1 MSAGSIAAGGGV
13 LRALVYGTVRAY
25 VGKVRRMMARPV
37 QFLLVLIAVVGL
49 VALQVFA
56 IVNQGETAL
65 GGQARAAA
73 TAGFCVALA
82 VVSVSAVRAC
92 PIRLRGADVAWLLPC
107 PSAPRA
113 LVAWN
118 VAGTSGRAAMI
129 GVAAA
134 VGAALRAGE
143 LTLVMWQPAVALAG
157 ALLLVRGVSY
167 VTHLLT
173 VHGVGRLLVGG
184 GGALL
189 WAVAALPPLLAT
201 ANVPLSL
208 PAWIARAG
216 APLRALTGA
225 LVQAVIAPTAAR
237 WPAVLVAAVIAVS
250 VALLAIA
257 LGSGYQDRAARQ
269 TWEVEAMIA
278 AYKDGSAA
286 TTVMAESIAAR
297 LPADVPS
304 FDRLG
309 GLRGEAALLWCAIA
323 TLRRSWRSDLRFPL
337 LLAAAALAM
346 AIVAP
351 DYAAYPVMP
360 VLLLVALG
368 FLSGFVEELE
378 HLPIRTL
385 PGVAWRKVLAVDAVP
400 VAVVSAMA
408 LLIVSPAIVVAAAP
422 LTDLFAVPGVVLAA
436 ISASSV
442 AALSFT
448 TVGRRL
454 LSSLLL
460 VSLVYGIMLAGWS
473 STHGWVRGP
482 ATLVLGAV
490 LAAGCWSLCAWLL
503 ANREHAR

>member
-1 MSAGSIAAGGGV
+1 MSAQAIASGRGV
-13 LRALVYGTVRAY
+13 LRALCHVTLRSY
-25 VGKVRRMMARPV
+25 VGMVRRMMARPL
-37 QFLLVLIAVVGL
+37 QFLLALTAVLGL
-49 VALQVFA
+49 VALQIFA
-56 IVNQGETAL
+56 IVTQGETAL
-65 GGQARAAA
+65 GGQARSAA
-73 TAGFCVALA
+73 TAGFCVVLA

-118 VAGTSGRAAMI
+118 VAGTSGRAAML

-134 VGAALRAGE
+134 VGAALRAAE

-173 VHGVGRLLVGG
+173 VHGVGRLVAGG

-189 WAVAALPPLLAT
+189 WAVAALPQVLAV
-201 ANVPLSL
+201 AELPLSL
-208 PAWIARAG
+208 PVWFERAG

-225 LVQAVIAPTAAR
+225 LVQAVVAPAPVR
-237 WPAVLVAAVIAVS
+237 WPGVLVAAVIATL
-250 VALLAIA
+250 VALLAIV
-257 LGSGYQDRAARQ
+257 LGTGYQDRAARQ
-269 TWEVEAMIA
+269 TWEVEAMIS
-278 AYKDGSAA
+278 AYKDGSAT

-304 FDRLG
+304 FDGLG
-309 GLRGEAALLWCAIA
+309 GLRGEAALLWVAIA
-323 TLRRSWRSDLRFPL
+323 SLRRSWRSDLRFPL
-337 LLAAAALAM
+337 LLAAAALAT

-351 DYAAYPVMP
+351 EYAALPVTP

-368 FLSGFVEELE
+368 FLSGFIEELE
-378 HLPIRTL
+378 HLAIRTL

-400 VAVVSAMA
+400 VAVVTVMA
-408 LLIVSPAIVVAAAP
+408 VLMVSPAIVVTAAP
-422 LTDLFAVPGVVLAA
+422 LTDLLAVPGLVLAA

-442 AALSFT
+442 AALAFT
-448 TVGRRL
+448 TVGPRL

-460 VSLVYGIMLAGWS
+460 VSLVYAVMLAGWS
-473 STHGWVRGP
+473 STSGWIRGP
-482 ATLVLGAV
+482 AALALGAV
-490 LAAGCWSLCAWLL
+490 LAAGCWSVCAWLL